1 VKLQDINGGGVLC
14 STPVPSLKN
23 KTKSKRET
31 TKKEEPKSP
40 LPGQRVD
47 IKKKKNLSKNIS

>member
-40 LPGQRVD
+40 LPGQRVELD
-47 IKKKKNLSKNIS
+47 I

>member
-1 VKLQDINGGGVLC
+1 
-14 STPVPSLKN
+14 VPSLKN